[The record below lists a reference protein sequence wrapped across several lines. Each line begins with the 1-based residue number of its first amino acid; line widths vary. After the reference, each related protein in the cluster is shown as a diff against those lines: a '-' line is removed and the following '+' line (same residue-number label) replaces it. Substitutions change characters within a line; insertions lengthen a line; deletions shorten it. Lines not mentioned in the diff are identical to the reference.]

1 MDCVNKIIRKNGMK
15 HPLTGNKLLESDII
29 EISRGGTGFSTTNQS
44 LEAKSYRPVM
54 VIS

>member
-1 MDCVNKIIRKNGMK
+1 MK
-15 HPLTGNKLLESDII
+15 HPLTGDELFEEDII
-29 EISRGGTGFSTTNQS
+29 EISRGGTGFSTTNES